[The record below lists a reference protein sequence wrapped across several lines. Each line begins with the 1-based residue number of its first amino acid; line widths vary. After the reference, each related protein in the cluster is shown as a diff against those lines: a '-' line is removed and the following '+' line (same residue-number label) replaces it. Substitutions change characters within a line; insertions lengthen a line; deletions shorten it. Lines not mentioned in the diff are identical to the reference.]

1 MRMRVILAYRLA
13 PHGEPPHVVL
23 ECQSDFLAVGGVKDP
38 TVGCVAFGA
47 YFELDVIPSFQKHC
61 QRHDGVCCLCR
72 DNVLALNADKIALLI
87 LGDDGKDGVYELGF
101 ARISCNASKFDAG
114 PFPARLGGCL
124 ACLRYPGQRLE
135 CSARTLDQEQLAERC
150 AWI

>member
-23 ECQSDFLAVGGVKDP
+23 ECQSDFLAVGGVEDP

-101 ARISCNASKFDAG
+101 ARISCNASEFDAG
-114 PFPARLGGCL
+114 P
-124 ACLRYPGQRLE
+124 
-135 CSARTLDQEQLAERC
+135 CSQRTLEDVQHASAIQDS
-150 AWI
+150 AWSVGHELLIKNSL